1 MEQAEKKPTTLTGV
15 DLSQTASLLLPWTHD
30 PWGKLR
36 PPLSEEALCMSAEL
50 ASAAYGMAIEPWV
63 EAGWRDVTIQVD
75 GELTALPPNNPLS
88 AEWRKYWVRARLKPV
103 SPLGQMLGA
112 LRLSSSNNTT
122 GKAVVMLHP
131 ALDGRYVVAI
141 GFMGTG
147 SRFYDWFSNF
157 RMTTQDG
164 MHRGFLELA
173 RQFEANEEKISF
185 PETAEELGLEKLT
198 LRDIL
203 QNMRSPNS
211 RFVLW
216 VCGHS
221 QGAAMMQV
229 YAHLK
234 MNETGISAR
243 NLIGYGF
250 ASPTVMAGKAVRD
263 PSAYPLYNILNS
275 DDLVPH
281 CGAAV
286 HLGMCLKYQATEN
299 LRKSCYNWKRDEK
312 SVQARLAI
320 RPVLWKMVDTPTC
333 IIGGMALL
341 MALGRVSGADFLKM
355 LGLGG
360 FLPLDRALEKTSH
373 KPLLPSV
380 AGISKFV
387 TKHYKVLFVVLI
399 VLCIPAFYG
408 YNNVG
413 KYYDMSACLPQ
424 ELESVKANTKLS
436 ETFDVSTNHLVLVD
450 ADVPQKDVV
459 AMTDEM
465 AEVDGVK
472 QVLSIDSLL
481 GAGIPES
488 IVPDEILSEL
498 KSDEYQLMLIS
509 SEYIISSDA
518 VNRQID
524 ELNEILKK
532 YDDGGMLI
540 GEAPCTKDL
549 ISCTD
554 HDFEVVSLISIIAIF
569 LIIALVLRSIS
580 LPVILV
586 AVIETAIAANLCIP
600 YYTNVTLP
608 FVAPILISTIQLG
621 STVDYAILMT
631 TRYLQN
637 RRAGADKREAVSK
650 AVASSAQSIL
660 VSGIGF
666 FAATFGVGL
675 YSNVDIIS
683 SMCSLMARGAL
694 CSVVVVLFLLP
705 AVLLVLDK
713 VIIHTT
719 LKMNVKN

>member
-1 MEQAEKKPTTLTGV
+1 MDFRKGGTVVNRFARWIVKHRVAVVIICLLMLIPSVLGMNATKVKYDLLYYLPEDLDTVKGQNILMEEFGKGAFSLCITEGMSETDQQALEDAIRDVPHVDTVIGYASITKGTIPSEILPDEYRNIFEKGDARLMAVFFDDTSSAEGTMEAIAQIRKIAGQQCFVSGLSAVVTDTKQLVEDQEAIYVAIAVALCCVVLMLTM
-15 DLSQTASLLLPWTHD
+15 DSILLPFIFLLCIGVSILWNMGTNYFLGEISYITKAVAAVLQLGVTLDYSIFLWHSY
-30 PWGKLR
+30 K
-36 PPLSEEALCMSAEL
+36 EEQQTYSDKDEAM
-50 ASAAYGMAIEPWV
+50 ASAICKTISSIVGSSLTTV
-63 EAGWRDVTIQVD
+63 AGF
-75 GELTALPPNNPLS
+75 
-88 AEWRKYWVRARLKPV
+88 
-103 SPLGQMLGA
+103 
-112 LRLSSSNNTT
+112 
-122 GKAVVMLHP
+122 
-131 ALDGRYVVAI
+131 VAI
-141 GFMGTG
+141 CFM
-147 SRFYDWFSNF
+147 
-157 RMTTQDG
+157 
-164 MHRGFLELA
+164 
-173 RQFEANEEKISF
+173 SF
-185 PETAEELGLEKLT
+185 T
-198 LRDIL
+198 
-203 QNMRSPNS
+203 
-211 RFVLW
+211 
-216 VCGHS
+216 
-221 QGAAMMQV
+221 
-229 YAHLK
+229 
-234 MNETGISAR
+234 
-243 NLIGYGF
+243 
-250 ASPTVMAGKAVRD
+250 
-263 PSAYPLYNILNS
+263 
-275 DDLVPH
+275 
-281 CGAAV
+281 
-286 HLGMCLKYQATEN
+286 
-299 LRKSCYNWKRDEK
+299 
-312 SVQARLAI
+312 
-320 RPVLWKMVDTPTC
+320 
-333 IIGGMALL
+333 
-341 MALGRVSGADFLKM
+341 LGRD
-355 LGLGG
+355 LGIVMSKGVILGVLG
-360 FLPLDRALEKTSH
+360 TVILLPCVIRILDRALEKTSH

-488 IVPDEILSEL
+488 IVPDEIL
-498 KSDEYQLMLIS
+498 
-509 SEYIISSDA
+509 
-518 VNRQID
+518 
-524 ELNEILKK
+524 KK
-532 YDDGGMLI
+532 YDEGGMLI

-637 RRAGADKREAVSK
+637 RRAGSDKREAVSK

-719 LKMNVKN
+719 LKVNAKN